1 VLEEKRAEI
10 RRGLNIQPAVFSRG
24 FISSTH
30 GANLTSTD
38 ARKLARYS
46 HEASIIKKIS
56 KDAAA
61 IARSDKRKA
70 RNDAAI
76 HARVARE
83 RSAQLRRATMYG
95 IPAEIWM
102 ARPFRTLEKRREDAK
117 LRTKL
122 LQLGRNSEFHP
133 QPRIR

>member
-1 VLEEKRAEI
+1 M
-10 RRGLNIQPAVFSRG
+10 
-24 FISSTH
+24 
-30 GANLTSTD
+30 
-38 ARKLARYS
+38 KLARDS

-76 HARVARE
+76 HACVARE

-102 ARPFRTLEKRREDAK
+102 ARTFRSLEKRRADPK

-122 LQLGRNSEFHP
+122 LQRGLNSEFSP
-133 QPRIR
+133 AAQNTLKILETFNETCPVFRGLFK